1 MTHDKLL
8 RILPLAGVAFGALQI
23 AGDLTIGPFPDGDS
37 STSALTRYYTDHHSQ
52 VALGGTLMSWS
63 VIFLGLFAAALVWRA
78 RSAPLAAA
86 VIAVGGGAAVA
97 HEEFSAST
105 YSLLGSISTN
115 STLDPAALQA
125 WHITGSEFGI
135 AMGQVVLLLGVAVAA
150 FPSRAVPA
158 WAGGTA
164 LVLAVLHLTPFG
176 FLGSMLFLLW
186 SVALGV
192 HLAIRRPEAAP
203 VDAREPA
210 LQQG

>member
-1 MTHDKLL
+1 MTHDKLI

-23 AGDLTIGPFPDGDS
+23 AGDLTIGPFPDGHS
-37 STSALTRYYTDHHSQ
+37 STSALTRYYAGHHSQ

-78 RSAPLAAA
+78 RTAPLAAA

-105 YSLLGSISTN
+105 YSLLGSISTWTN
-115 STLDPAALQA
+115 VDPAALQA

-135 AMGQVVLLLGVAVAA
+135 AMGQVVLLLGVALAA
-150 FPSRAVPA
+150 FSGRAVPA
-158 WAGGTA
+158 WVGWTA
-164 LVLAVLHLTPFG
+164 LVLAVLHVTPFG

-186 SVALGV
+186 TAAVGI
-192 HLAIRRPEAAP
+192 HLAVRPPRHTPAA
-203 VDAREPA
+203 DREPA
-210 LQQG
+210 LLHR